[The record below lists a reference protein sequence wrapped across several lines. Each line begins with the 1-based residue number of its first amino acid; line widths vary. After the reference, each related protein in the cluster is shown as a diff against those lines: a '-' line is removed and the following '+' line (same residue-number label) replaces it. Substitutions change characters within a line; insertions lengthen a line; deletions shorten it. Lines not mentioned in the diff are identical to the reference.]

1 MNYYQFLKNSI
12 RHIRTTGTI
21 TRSSRTTCKMMIR
34 NVDFGRGRYFVE
46 LGGGDGV
53 MTRYI
58 LRAMHPDA
66 KLMTFEINP
75 DFVRALHKI
84 DDPRLIVIS
93 DQAQKLPHYLKVHR
107 FPHADAIISSL
118 PLLVIPSDER
128 TAIVQACRKSLRPG
142 GTFSQIH
149 YSPTLKNFYGYIF
162 GNVEMKFVLLN
173 LPPAFIMYC
182 QKNHEHV

>member
-1 MNYYQFLKNSI
+1 MNYYQFFKNSI
-12 RHIRTTGTI
+12 RHLRTTGTI
-21 TRSSRTTCKMMIR
+21 TRSSHTTCKMMIR
-34 NVDFGRGRYFVE
+34 NVDFDAGRYFVE
-46 LGGGDGV
+46 LGGGDGI

-58 LRAMHPDA
+58 LRAMHPEA

-75 DFVRALHKI
+75 DFVRALQKI

-93 DQAQKLPHYLKVHR
+93 DKAQKLPLYLKKHH

-118 PLLVIPSDER
+118 PLLVIPAKER
-128 TAIVQACRKSLRPG
+128 TAIVRACRETLRPG

-149 YSPTLKNFYGYIF
+149 YSPALKNFYGYIF
-162 GNVEMKFVLLN
+162 GNVDMKFVLLN

-182 QKNHEHV
+182 QKTLDHV